1 MSPGLFFLNTNRQT
15 RRLSYGKKGAIAGRH
30 KVYPYL
36 RLAAFLN
43 NYLTILFLIL
53 TGKLGNRQTDF
64 VFFFAFSFF
73 ARNLHLATFFLHF
86 SPAPIR
92 YYYTPT
98 RISIPHPILDSIL
111 YTRYPILFPLFLI
124 FTIYSIL
131 HTRYCFIIPQ

>member
-92 YYYTPT
+92 YT
-98 RISIPHPILDSIL
+98 LLL
-111 YTRYPILFPLFLI
+111 YTNSHFYPTSYIGLD
-124 FTIYSIL
+124 TIYSIL